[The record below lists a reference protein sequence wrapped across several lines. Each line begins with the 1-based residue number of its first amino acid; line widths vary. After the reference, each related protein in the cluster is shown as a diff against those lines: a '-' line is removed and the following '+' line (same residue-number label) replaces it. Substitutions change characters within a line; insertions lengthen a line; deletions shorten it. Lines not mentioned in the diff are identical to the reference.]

1 MVTQVHRLLTST
13 ATSHLSVFVVV
24 VAVAVFIADCFA
36 SLAFNTVLFFTTG
49 FGEVHNES

>member
-1 MVTQVHRLLTST
+1 VVTQVHRLLTST

-24 VAVAVFIADCFA
+24 VAAFIADCFA
-36 SLAFNTVLFFTTG
+36 SFAFNTVLFFTTG